1 MEHGGVE
8 DDLLLL
14 QFRLQL
20 VLNLT
25 GIDEQH
31 LRNLLHLFFN
41 KYKINLSS
49 NVIL

>member
-1 MEHGGVE
+1 MEHGGVK

-31 LRNLLHLFFN
+31 LRNLLHLH

>member
-31 LRNLLHLFFN
+31 LRNLLHLFN
-41 KYKINLSS
+41 KYKTNLSS
-49 NVIL
+49 NIIL